1 MFQFGGITPRADIMH
16 ATTSEG
22 TRDSPSCDVAYSG
35 KGVKSRRLALPIEQ
49 AQVGELLPVVSRHF
63 AEERSLPVDHFIMG
77 KG

>member
-35 KGVKSRRLALPIEQ
+35 KGVKSRRLALPKKDELTSL
-49 AQVGELLPVVSRHF
+49 LLPASHGPH
-63 AEERSLPVDHFIMG
+63 AG
-77 KG
+77 